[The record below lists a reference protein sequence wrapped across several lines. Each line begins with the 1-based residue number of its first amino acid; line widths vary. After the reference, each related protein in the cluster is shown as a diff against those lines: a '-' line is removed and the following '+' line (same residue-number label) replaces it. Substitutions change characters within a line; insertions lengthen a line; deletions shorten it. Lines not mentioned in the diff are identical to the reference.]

1 MKPPE
6 GDVGLIESGNVK
18 VSVQGVYL
26 VKTPY
31 GQSPVVVL
39 SDGRGR
45 LLPVFIGIAEATSI
59 QMALSKIK
67 PERPGT
73 HDLMVNVFS
82 ETAIKVEKVVVVDI
96 RDGIYIGRLHI
107 KVNGSYKMG
116 AKEGVAE
123 FYRGKWARWG
133 EEMVNTIGC
142 ADCHNPE
149 NMNLRIS
156 RPALIEAFERQ
167 GKDITKATHQEMRS
181 YLSAFFLLFLY
192 AYSCPPVSSSALE
205 HRAYLPISG

>member
-1 MKPPE
+1 VKPPE

-107 KVNGSYKMG
+107 KVNGSYKIID
-116 AKEGVAE
+116 ARPSDCIAIALRVNAPIFVKEEVMSRYSVTE
-123 FYRGKWARWG
+123 EYFSRFYTN
-133 EEMVNTIGC
+133 M
-142 ADCHNPE
+142 E
-149 NMNLRIS
+149 N
-156 RPALIEAFERQ
+156 
-167 GKDITKATHQEMRS
+167 
-181 YLSAFFLLFLY
+181 
-192 AYSCPPVSSSALE
+192 LE
-205 HRAYLPISG
+205 LG